1 MAIELIAKIKQ
12 KNNGIFK
19 LVDACDVEMKD
30 GQDLQTCI
38 DNLEI
43 SGSGF
48 VLELNEEPTTDYM
61 LSVNTDEVANAYNS
75 VYENLY
81 LQFQTLFKEMQNTI
95 DRQQER
101 IDDLEARVFALE
113 SGSVK
118 PPTTYKDVI
127 MDYNNEPLLDYNG
140 KPIEEYKEAPIVEYD
155 CIVDYNNEPLLDYNG
170 NIMNDYNVTLKEEN
184 VVDYNGGALEDYSG
198 GVFTD
203 YGKIIYL
210 MDYKEGYITDYN
222 ENKIFI
228 KEGVV

>member
-43 SGSGF
+43 GDSGF

-118 PPTTYKDVI
+118 PPITYKDVI

-140 KPIEEYKEAPIVEYD
+140 
-155 CIVDYNNEPLLDYNG
+155 
-170 NIMNDYNVTLKEEN
+170 NIINDYNVTLKEEN
-184 VVDYNGGALEDYSG
+184 IVYYNVGVLEDYSG

-210 MDYKEGYITDYN
+210 MDYKEEYITGYN

>member
-30 GQDLQTCI
+30 GRDLQTCI
-38 DNLEI
+38 DNLEN
-43 SGSGF
+43 GDSGF

-140 KPIEEYKEAPIVEYD
+140 
-155 CIVDYNNEPLLDYNG
+155 
-170 NIMNDYNVTLKEEN
+170 NIINDYNVTLKEEN
-184 VVDYNGGALEDYSG
+184 IVDYNGGVLEDYSG

-210 MDYKEGYITDYN
+210 MDYKEEYITDYN

>member
-38 DNLEI
+38 DNLEN
-43 SGSGF
+43 GSGF
-48 VLELNEEPTTDYM
+48 ALELNEEPTTDYM

-127 MDYNNEPLLDYNG
+127 MDYN
-140 KPIEEYKEAPIVEYD
+140 
-155 CIVDYNNEPLLDYNG
+155 
-170 NIMNDYNVTLKEEN
+170 
-184 VVDYNGGALEDYSG
+184 GGALEDYSG

-203 YGKIIYL
+203 YGKTIYL
-210 MDYKEGYITDYN
+210 MDYKEEYITDCN

>member
-38 DNLEI
+38 DNLENG
-43 SGSGF
+43 GSGF
-48 VLELNEEPTTDYM
+48 ILELNEEPTTDYM

-140 KPIEEYKEAPIVEYD
+140 
-155 CIVDYNNEPLLDYNG
+155 
-170 NIMNDYNVTLKEEN
+170 NIINDYTLKEEN
-184 VVDYNGGALEDYSG
+184 IVDYNGGVLEDYSG

-210 MDYKEGYITDYN
+210 MDYN

>member
-43 SGSGF
+43 GGSGF

-140 KPIEEYKEAPIVEYD
+140 
-155 CIVDYNNEPLLDYNG
+155 
-170 NIMNDYNVTLKEEN
+170 NIINDYNVTLKEEN
-184 VVDYNGGALEDYSG
+184 IVDYNGGALEDYSG

-210 MDYKEGYITDYN
+210 MDYKEEYITDYN

>member
-38 DNLEI
+38 DNLEN
-43 SGSGF
+43 GDSGF

-140 KPIEEYKEAPIVEYD
+140 
-155 CIVDYNNEPLLDYNG
+155 
-170 NIMNDYNVTLKEEN
+170 NIINDYNVTLKEEN
-184 VVDYNGGALEDYSG
+184 IVDYNGGVLEDYSG

-210 MDYKEGYITDYN
+210 MDYN

>member
-43 SGSGF
+43 GGSGF

-113 SGSVK
+113 NGSVK

-127 MDYNNEPLLDYNG
+127 MDYNN
-140 KPIEEYKEAPIVEYD
+140 K
-155 CIVDYNNEPLLDYNG
+155 PLLDYNG
-170 NIMNDYNVTLKEEN
+170 NIINDYNVTLKEEN
-184 VVDYNGGALEDYSG
+184 IVDYNGGALEDYSG

-210 MDYKEGYITDYN
+210 MDYKEEYITDYN

>member
-1 MAIELIAKIKQ
+1 MAKELIAKIKQ

-38 DNLEI
+38 DNLE
-43 SGSGF
+43 SGGSGF

-113 SGSVK
+113 NGSVK

-127 MDYNNEPLLDYNG
+127 MDYNN
-140 KPIEEYKEAPIVEYD
+140 K
-155 CIVDYNNEPLLDYNG
+155 PLLDYNG
-170 NIMNDYNVTLKEEN
+170 NIINDYNVTLKEEN
-184 VVDYNGGALEDYSG
+184 IVDYNGGVLEDYSG

-210 MDYKEGYITDYN
+210 MDYKEEYITDYN

>member
-30 GQDLQTCI
+30 GRDLQTCI
-38 DNLEI
+38 DNLEN
-43 SGSGF
+43 GDSGF

-140 KPIEEYKEAPIVEYD
+140 
-155 CIVDYNNEPLLDYNG
+155 
-170 NIMNDYNVTLKEEN
+170 NIINDYTLKEEN
-184 VVDYNGGALEDYSG
+184 IVDYNGGVLEDYSG

-210 MDYKEGYITDYN
+210 MDYN

-228 KEGVV
+228 K

>member
-38 DNLEI
+38 DNLE
-43 SGSGF
+43 SGGSGF

-140 KPIEEYKEAPIVEYD
+140 
-155 CIVDYNNEPLLDYNG
+155 
-170 NIMNDYNVTLKEEN
+170 NIINDYNVTLKEEN
-184 VVDYNGGALEDYSG
+184 IVDYNGGALEDYSG

-210 MDYKEGYITDYN
+210 MDYKEEYITDYN

>member
-38 DNLEI
+38 DNLEN
-43 SGSGF
+43 GDSGF

-95 DRQQER
+95 DRQQEK

-140 KPIEEYKEAPIVEYD
+140 
-155 CIVDYNNEPLLDYNG
+155 
-170 NIMNDYNVTLKEEN
+170 NIINDYNVTLKEEN
-184 VVDYNGGALEDYSG
+184 IVDYNGGALEDYSG

-210 MDYKEGYITDYN
+210 MDYKEEYITDYN

>member
-1 MAIELIAKIKQ
+1 MVIELIAKIKQ

-30 GQDLQTCI
+30 VQDLQTCI
-38 DNLEI
+38 DNLEN
-43 SGSGF
+43 GDSGF

-140 KPIEEYKEAPIVEYD
+140 
-155 CIVDYNNEPLLDYNG
+155 
-170 NIMNDYNVTLKEEN
+170 NIINDYNVTLKEEN
-184 VVDYNGGALEDYSG
+184 IVDYNGGVLEDYSG
-198 GVFTD
+198 GAFTD

-210 MDYKEGYITDYN
+210 MDYKGGYITDYN